1 MKQSNDNVIWQTQ
14 CHLYKSLKNSKKFA
28 ADKVQVFHQVPKN
41 VPFPYIYLGKFLVAD
56 RSLSTSHR
64 LQLYNDIHLYS
75 QNSSMQEILAW
86 ADEITTCLTQ
96 RDIFLPTCHIGEI
109 RFIQMELDVMNDAK
123 TYRVISKF
131 KSLLEEI
138 YEIPVI
144 KEGV

>member
-1 MKQSNDNVIWQTQ
+1 
-14 CHLYKSLKNSKKFA
+14 
-28 ADKVQVFHQVPKN
+28 
-41 VPFPYIYLGKFLVAD
+41 
-56 RSLSTSHR
+56 
-64 LQLYNDIHLYS
+64 
-75 QNSSMQEILAW
+75 MQEILAW